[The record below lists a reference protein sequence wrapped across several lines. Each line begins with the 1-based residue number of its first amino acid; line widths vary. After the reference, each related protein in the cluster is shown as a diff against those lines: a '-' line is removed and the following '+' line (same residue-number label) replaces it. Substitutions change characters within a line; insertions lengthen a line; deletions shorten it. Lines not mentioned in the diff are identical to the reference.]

1 MRPKACILIA
11 TRYSGEAGARRLRE
25 QGYAPEMIE
34 MMKGAG
40 VRCFKHRAGMPV
52 LGIIGK
58 MMNTRFNGGC
68 IAAVGYLDSQ
78 SRSGSGRKAESTIP
92 TTPGTATRT
101 RPILGG
107 TARRTAISIYPIC
120 GSPN

>member
-1 MRPKACILIA
+1 MRPRDASSLR

-52 LGIIGK
+52 LGHRRENDEYPIQ
-58 MMNTRFNGGC
+58 RWS
-68 IAAVGYLDSQ
+68 IAAVGQLDPE
-78 SRSGSGRKAESTIP
+78 G
-92 TTPGTATRT
+92 
-101 RPILGG
+101 
-107 TARRTAISIYPIC
+107 
-120 GSPN
+120 